1 MSQKHRIAIAI
12 SVIKTKPKDLSIDA
26 YLTQLQRKIKDMD
39 FDPNE
44 TVCSDDFN
52 FDDDVFGDQNK
63 SEAPVTSNNGNEI
76 DYKSNI
82 PVNDVVEDLQGSQD
96 SQTILNNYTFG
107 DDGSHE
113 VNVRTVSLENLLN
126 LHKVATDLRN
136 IQERYYYYYY

>member
-1 MSQKHRIAIAI
+1 
-12 SVIKTKPKDLSIDA
+12 
-26 YLTQLQRKIKDMD
+26 MD

-52 FDDDVFGDQNK
+52 FDDDVFADQKK
-63 SEAPVTSNNGNEI
+63 SETFVTSNNGNEI

-113 VNVRTVSLENLLN
+113 INVR
-126 LHKVATDLRN
+126 VAWK
-136 IQERYYYYYY
+136 IF